1 MVEAEVAARVGESA
15 LLQCKVDFASDNTS
29 IMWTRVAH
37 NSADFNLVSYQGRRT
52 RQSFVKQEDG
62 STSVLSQLI
71 IPEVTEEDFSAFGC
85 FAQNELGSDLKMVEL
100 KNLDNTISWLVLTVT
115 TNLFLLMAFL
125 AVVLLYWYKKK
136 LPIAAEGDESQ
147 RKQEVAAISHHEG
160 MFERERR
167 LSSQP
172 GGAWTTIGF
181 FDTTAPGSRNFPEDE
196 VKLDLSAG

>member
-1 MVEAEVAARVGESA
+1 MKETEVAARVGESA

-29 IMWTRVAH
+29 IMWTRVAQ

-100 KNLDNTISWLVLTVT
+100 KNLDHTITWVVLIVT
-115 TNLFLLMAFL
+115 TNLLMAVL
-125 AVVLLYWYKKK
+125 AVVLLFRYKKK
-136 LPIAAEGDESQ
+136 LASAAEQDESQ
-147 RKQEVAAISHHEG
+147 KKQKVAAISHDEG

-167 LSSQP
+167 FSSQP
-172 GGAWTTIGF
+172 AGAWTTIGF

>member
-1 MVEAEVAARVGESA
+1 MKEAEVAARVGESA

-29 IMWTRVAH
+29 IMWTRVAQ

-62 STSVLSQLI
+62 STSVFSQLI

-100 KNLDNTISWLVLTVT
+100 KNLDNTITWVVLIAT
-115 TNLFLLMAFL
+115 TNLLLLMAVL
-125 AVVLLYWYKKK
+125 AVVLLYRYKKK
-136 LPIAAEGDESQ
+136 LASAAERDESQ
-147 RKQEVAAISHHEG
+147 RKPKVTAICHDEG

-167 LSSQP
+167 FSSQP

-181 FDTTAPGSRNFPEDE
+181 FDTTAPCSQNFPEDE

>member
-1 MVEAEVAARVGESA
+1 MEEAKVAARVGESA

-29 IMWTRVAH
+29 IMWTRVAQ

-100 KNLDNTISWLVLTVT
+100 KNLDNTITWVVFIVT
-115 TNLFLLMAFL
+115 LLLLMAVL
-125 AVVLLYWYKKK
+125 AVVLLYRYKKK
-136 LPIAAEGDESQ
+136 LASAAEQDESQ
-147 RKQEVAAISHHEG
+147 KKQKVAAISHDEG

-167 LSSQP
+167 FSSQP

-181 FDTTAPGSRNFPEDE
+181 FDTTAPGSRNLTEDE

>member
-1 MVEAEVAARVGESA
+1 MKYKGEWIMVEAEVAARVGESA

-29 IMWTRVAH
+29 IMWTRVAQ

-100 KNLDNTISWLVLTVT
+100 KNLDNTITIKSQGTFIRTMQLWDPSSP
-115 TNLFLLMAFL
+115 
-125 AVVLLYWYKKK
+125 
-136 LPIAAEGDESQ
+136 PIA
-147 RKQEVAAISHHEG
+147 
-160 MFERERR
+160 
-167 LSSQP
+167 
-172 GGAWTTIGF
+172 
-181 FDTTAPGSRNFPEDE
+181 
-196 VKLDLSAG
+196 

>member
-1 MVEAEVAARVGESA
+1 MAARVGESA
-15 LLQCKVDFASDNTS
+15 LLLCKVDYASDNTS
-29 IMWTRVAH
+29 IMWTRVAQ

-85 FAQNELGSDLKMVEL
+85 FAQNELGSDLKLVEL
-100 KNLDNTISWLVLTVT
+100 KNLDNTITWVVLIAT
-115 TNLFLLMAFL
+115 TNLLLLMAVL
-125 AVVLLYWYKKK
+125 AVVLLYRYKKK
-136 LPIAAEGDESQ
+136 LASAAERDESQ
-147 RKQEVAAISHHEG
+147 RKPKVTAICHDEG

-167 LSSQP
+167 FSSQP

>member
-1 MVEAEVAARVGESA
+1 MEEAEVAARVGESA

-29 IMWTRVAH
+29 IMWTRVAQ

-100 KNLDNTISWLVLTVT
+100 KNLDNTITWVVLIVT
-115 TNLFLLMAFL
+115 TNLLLLMAVL
-125 AVVLLYWYKKK
+125 AVVLLYRYKKK
-136 LPIAAEGDESQ
+136 LASAAEQDESQ
-147 RKQEVAAISHHEG
+147 KS
-160 MFERERR
+160 RR
-167 LSSQP
+167 SQP
-172 GGAWTTIGF
+172 
-181 FDTTAPGSRNFPEDE
+181 
-196 VKLDLSAG
+196 

>member
-1 MVEAEVAARVGESA
+1 MKETEVAARVGESA

-29 IMWTRVAH
+29 IMWTRVAQ

-100 KNLDNTISWLVLTVT
+100 KRLR
-115 TNLFLLMAFL
+115 
-125 AVVLLYWYKKK
+125 
-136 LPIAAEGDESQ
+136 
-147 RKQEVAAISHHEG
+147 RKE
-160 MFERERR
+160 
-167 LSSQP
+167 
-172 GGAWTTIGF
+172 
-181 FDTTAPGSRNFPEDE
+181 
-196 VKLDLSAG
+196 K

>member
-1 MVEAEVAARVGESA
+1 MEEAEVAARVGESA
-15 LLQCKVDFASDNTS
+15 LLQCKVDFASENTS
-29 IMWTRVAH
+29 IMWTRVAQ

-100 KNLDNTISWLVLTVT
+100 KNLDNTITWVVFIVT
-115 TNLFLLMAFL
+115 LLLLMAVL
-125 AVVLLYWYKKK
+125 AVVLLYRYKKK
-136 LPIAAEGDESQ
+136 LASAAEQDESQ
-147 RKQEVAAISHHEG
+147 KKQKVAAISHDEG

-167 LSSQP
+167 FSSQP
-172 GGAWTTIGF
+172 AGAWTTIGF

>member
-1 MVEAEVAARVGESA
+1 MKETEVAARVGESA

-29 IMWTRVAH
+29 IMWTRVAR

-100 KNLDNTISWLVLTVT
+100 KNLDHTITWVVLIVT
-115 TNLFLLMAFL
+115 TNLLMAVL
-125 AVVLLYWYKKK
+125 AVVLLFRYKKK
-136 LPIAAEGDESQ
+136 LASAAEQDESQ
-147 RKQEVAAISHHEG
+147 RKQKVTAISHDEG

-167 LSSQP
+167 FSSQP
-172 GGAWTTIGF
+172 AGAWTTIGF

>member
-1 MVEAEVAARVGESA
+1 MEEAEVAARVGESA

-29 IMWTRVAH
+29 IMWTRVAQ

-100 KNLDNTISWLVLTVT
+100 KNLDNTITWVVFIVT
-115 TNLFLLMAFL
+115 LLLLMAVL
-125 AVVLLYWYKKK
+125 AVVLLYRYKKK
-136 LPIAAEGDESQ
+136 LASAAEQDESQ
-147 RKQEVAAISHHEG
+147 KKQKVAAISHDEG

-167 LSSQP
+167 FSSQP
-172 GGAWTTIGF
+172 AGAWTTIGF

-196 VKLDLSAG
+196 VKLDLSGG